1 MLDLS
6 RLTGRLKYL
15 SDGQSIAPFPLYER
29 ISEPVKG
36 KTGVFLFRE
45 REGIWRTTKDGN
57 HIFLP
62 TDKGGKPT
70 GDIVIG
76 ANTISDIKLGDQP
89 DEDGWLE
96 ITADKLSKDN
106 ELSKEIFDLVQT
118 AYASIGGNL
127 KIKSV
132 NDLAAEAPRIK
143 SLDVDKDNHPDAVV
157 IFKPTFGGKGW
168 KVTAIG
174 HDGEKPSKSAV
185 VKELGKI
192 LNKDGYFMEVSSPM
206 SDILISKYGPPAFN
220 EEQTRK
226 VLTGKQIEWLGKH
239 PDGLYPDHNGWYYRV
254 IGGKKSLKILLGK
267 MP

>member
-1 MLDLS
+1 LDI
-6 RLTGRLKYL
+6 GL
-15 SDGQSIAPFPLYER
+15 SD
-29 ISEPVKG
+29 K
-36 KTGVFLFRE
+36 
-45 REGIWRTTKDGN
+45 
-57 HIFLP
+57 
-62 TDKGGKPT
+62 
-70 GDIVIG
+70 
-76 ANTISDIKLGDQP
+76 P

-96 ITADKLSKDN
+96 IAADKLSPN
-106 ELSKEIFDLVQT
+106 NPMAKEIFDLVQT

-239 PDGLYPDHNGWYYRV
+239 PDGLYSDHNGWYYRV